1 MDWIFSILIEIYAFT
16 SEWKFISA
24 LNNPILFSSSFSII
38 CEGLTSAFTFSF
50 ISCFYL
56 YLKTRIEF
64 KKQEKIYLLEFGSM
78 EIKKIKFKKRKEST
92 EEALSIN

>member
-1 MDWIFSILIEIYAFT
+1 MELLSMNGYGQFVWT
-16 SEWKFISA
+16 
-24 LNNPILFSSSFSII
+24 
-38 CEGLTSAFTFSF
+38 AFTFSF

-78 EIKKIKFKKRKEST
+78 EIKKIKFSKRKKFTKEV
-92 EEALSIN
+92 LPIN